1 MSRKLFDQLKSEE
14 SPYHPCHEVI
24 RNEEDSTW
32 SHLKHGNRGRES
44 DDDDE
49 LVKYMSNLPGYLE
62 RGKKN
67 REKVLNVGV
76 LDWTRLEQWQYSHKY
91 VSHKSGSRTSTS
103 SNASSSVS
111 TDRLSC
117 SSNRGNSHCASGQ
130 RKNNP
135 SLQAHFMAS
144 PMQSH
149 SEAIKS
155 SRQSVG
161 KRQNFTGR
169 HGNPDAQSRYVNTD
183 GYLAWNKPS
192 NRLKGCDRKY
202 LGQFVSK
209 ESDIFPNDRMYEA
222 ALCGGRMGVSI
233 QDGGLEKRSETLRR
247 PNIDAVVQGA
257 LRKSEPVPH
266 FPREV
271 ARKSHCAVP
280 DMHTSLS
287 EKFSRMSFSEK
298 PREFY
303 HKEFDYD
310 VPHSCPLPDE
320 LSYDNNSQYQ
330 GSGFSSTDLES
341 IKVPASTFSSPLSTF
356 SSPMSVK
363 MSISP
368 SRVSKTEEKK
378 PTIGSTSSANEP
390 HQGSD
395 PKVMPEKSRSSS
407 PFRRLSLN
415 IGHTSKGSTSKEAG
429 HMSHLSSTPALKSN
443 MQDVR
448 GYVRSNTLGD
458 DKACDAGRRKS
469 SPLRRLLDPL
479 LKPKTAKSRPSMDL
493 AQKDSVSTNKNYIS
507 VNGNLSSQKADKALD
522 RDYSSANAIDSSK
535 DKHHVAS
542 ATQAFLRIA
551 VRNGMP
557 LFTFGVDN
565 TDRNIL
571 AATVKN
577 LSSSGEDECNC
588 IYTFYTF
595 REAKKKNGSWMI
607 QAGKNKGSDY
617 ISHAVAQMK
626 VSDKHG
632 DNLDSYN
639 MKEFVLVSVKL
650 VQGDDQVTDY
660 QPNDELA
667 AIVLKTPK
675 SISFINDA
683 HQDPVHATVLLPSGV
698 HSLPSKGGPSS
709 LIERWRSGGSCDCGG
724 WDLACQ
730 LKILSNE
737 NQARKKPKSSKAYF
751 ADKLE
756 LFLQGN
762 EQEHRS
768 AFSLTPL
775 KHGMYSVAF
784 DSSLSL
790 LQAFSICIAL
800 MKSKMPVPYELSG
813 SRSSIEGKIPRETT
827 LLVQNEELKAFGKLE
842 DIPASYV
849 SYPPHSPVGRV

>member
-1 MSRKLFDQLKSEE
+1 MSRKLYDQLKYEE
-14 SPYHPCHEVI
+14 SRYHRRREAI

-32 SHLKHGNRGRES
+32 SHLKHGKPGRES
-44 DDDDE
+44 EDDE
-49 LVKYMSNLPGYLE
+49 VVKYMSNLPGYLE

-76 LDWTRLEQWQYSHKY
+76 LDWTRLEQWQYGHKY
-91 VSHKSGSRTSTS
+91 VPHKSGSRVSTS

-117 SSNRGNSHCASGQ
+117 SSNRGNSHCASAQ

-155 SRQSVG
+155 SRRSAG
-161 KRQNFTGR
+161 KCQNFTDR
-169 HGNPDAQSRYVNTD
+169 HGNLEAQSKYVNTD
-183 GYLAWNKPS
+183 GYIAQNKLS

-202 LGQFVSK
+202 LGQFVGK
-209 ESDIFPNDRMYEA
+209 ESDMFRNDRMYEA
-222 ALCGGRMGVSI
+222 ASCGGRMGISN

-266 FPREV
+266 LPRES

-280 DMHTSLS
+280 DMHTSLP
-287 EKFSRMSFSEK
+287 ENFCRMSLSEK
-298 PREFY
+298 PRELY
-303 HKEFDYD
+303 HKDFDYGI
-310 VPHSCPLPDE
+310 PHSCPFPDE
-320 LSYDNNSQYQ
+320 LSYDTNSQYQ

-341 IKVPASTFSSPLSTF
+341 IKVPPSTFSSPLSTF

-363 MSISP
+363 MRISP
-368 SRVSKTEEKK
+368 SRFRKTEEKK
-378 PTIGSTSSANEP
+378 STIGTTSSANEP
-390 HQGSD
+390 RRESD
-395 PKVMPEKSRSSS
+395 SKVVSEKPRSST
-407 PFRRLSLN
+407 PFRRLSLS
-415 IGHTSKGSTSKEAG
+415 IGHTSKGTTCKEAE
-429 HMSHLSSTPALKSN
+429 HMSHLSFTPALKSN
-443 MQDVR
+443 MEDVR
-448 GYVRSNTLGD
+448 GYVRSNTLGN

-479 LKPKTAKSRPSMDL
+479 LKPKTAKSRPSMEL
-493 AQKDSVSTNKNYIS
+493 AQKP
-507 VNGNLSSQKADKALD
+507 GKASD
-522 RDYSSANAIDSSK
+522 RDYSSVNAIDSSK
-535 DKHHVAS
+535 DKNHVPS

-565 TDRNIL
+565 NERNVL

-588 IYTFYTF
+588 IYTFYAF

-607 QAGKNKGSDY
+607 QAGKSKGSDY

-632 DNLDSYN
+632 NDVDSST

-675 SISFINDA
+675 AVSFINDGH
-683 HQDPVHATVLLPSGV
+683 HQDLAHATVLLPSGV

-730 LKILSNE
+730 LKVLSNE
-737 NQARKKPKSSKAYF
+737 NQARRKLRPSKAYF

-762 EQEHRS
+762 EQEHR
-768 AFSLTPL
+768 AVFSLTPL

-800 MKSKMPVPYELSG
+800 MKSKSKMPYEVSG
-813 SRSSIEGKIPRETT
+813 SRSSIE
-827 LLVQNEELKAFGKLE
+827 GKLE

>member
-1 MSRKLFDQLKSEE
+1 MSRKLYDQLKSEE
-14 SPYHPCHEVI
+14 SRYHLRREAI
-24 RNEEDSTW
+24 RNEED
-32 SHLKHGNRGRES
+32 
-44 DDDDE
+44 DE
-49 LVKYMSNLPGYLE
+49 VVKYMSNLPGYLE

-76 LDWTRLEQWQYSHKY
+76 LDWTRLEQWQYGHKY
-91 VSHKSGSRTSTS
+91 LPHKSGISRVSTS

-155 SRQSVG
+155 SRRSVG
-161 KRQNFTGR
+161 KCQNFTDR
-169 HGNPDAQSRYVNTD
+169 HGNLEAQTKYVNTD
-183 GYLAWNKPS
+183 GYLARNKLS

-202 LGQFVSK
+202 LGQFVGK
-209 ESDIFPNDRMYEA
+209 ESDILPNDRMYEA
-222 ALCGGRMGVSI
+222 ASCGGRMGISI

-266 FPREV
+266 LPRES

-280 DMHTSLS
+280 DMHPSLP
-287 EKFSRMSFSEK
+287 ENFCRMSFSEK
-298 PREFY
+298 PRELY
-303 HKEFDYD
+303 HKDFDYD
-310 VPHSCPLPDE
+310 IPHSCPFPDE
-320 LSYDNNSQYQ
+320 LSYDTNSQYQ

-341 IKVPASTFSSPLSTF
+341 IKVPPSTFSSPLSTF

-363 MSISP
+363 MRISP
-368 SRVSKTEEKK
+368 SRFRKTEEKK
-378 PTIGSTSSANEP
+378 PTIGTTSSANEP
-390 HQGSD
+390 RQELD
-395 PKVMPEKSRSSS
+395 LKVVSEKPRSSS
-407 PFRRLSLN
+407 PFRRLSLS
-415 IGHTSKGSTSKEAG
+415 IGHTSKSSTCKEAE
-429 HMSHLSSTPALKSN
+429 HMSHLSYTPALKSN
-443 MQDVR
+443 MEDVR
-448 GYVRSNTLGD
+448 GYARSSTLGN

-479 LKPKTAKSRPSMDL
+479 LKPKTAKGRPSMEL
-493 AQKDSVSTNKNYIS
+493 AQKDSVSMNKNYNS
-507 VNGNLSSQKADKALD
+507 VTGNFASQKPGK
-522 RDYSSANAIDSSK
+522 
-535 DKHHVAS
+535 AS

-565 TDRNIL
+565 NERNVL

-588 IYTFYTF
+588 IYTFYAF

-607 QAGKNKGSDY
+607 QAGKSKGSDY

-632 DNLDSYN
+632 DDVDSST

-667 AIVLKTPK
+667 AIVLQTPK
-675 SISFINDA
+675 SVSFINDGYRSDC
-683 HQDPVHATVLLPSGV
+683 QDLVHATVLLPSGV

-730 LKILSNE
+730 LKVLSNE
-737 NQARKKPKSSKAYF
+737 NQARRKLRPSKAYF

-762 EQEHRS
+762 EQEHRA
-768 AFSLTPL
+768 AFSLTRM

-790 LQAFSICIAL
+790 LQAFSVCIAL
-800 MKSKMPVPYELSG
+800 MKSKMPYEVSG
-813 SRSSIEGKIPRETT
+813 SRSSIE
-827 LLVQNEELKAFGKLE
+827 GKLE